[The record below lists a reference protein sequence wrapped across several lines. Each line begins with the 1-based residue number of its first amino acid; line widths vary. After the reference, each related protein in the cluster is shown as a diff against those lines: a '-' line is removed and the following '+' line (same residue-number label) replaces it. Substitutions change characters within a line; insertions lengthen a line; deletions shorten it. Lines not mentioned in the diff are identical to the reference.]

1 MQIDF
6 LGIQAFLA
14 VAETGGFS
22 QAAARLHLSQTAIS
36 HRMRKLEDSLGVQL
50 VVRTSRGISLTQAGE
65 ALLPRARHAVRQLE
79 ESCDVVRTHGQ
90 NAPQWV
96 TFGCLPTIA
105 AGILAPLLDRVR
117 AAHPQ
122 LPVRVF
128 DSSPA
133 EIVEL
138 VQARTAAFGLSI
150 DQPVADGLSMRLIA
164 REAFVLACPRQ
175 HALAARPAVG
185 WAELRGQPLIRIS
198 LPSGNS
204 ATIDEKLGPLREGL
218 QWIYEAQR
226 TAVALKLVRAGLG
239 LTIVPRLA
247 VQDEDGV
254 AVVPLQVPEVSRAI
268 VLLTR
273 QGEVPGEAERYIA
286 DTAVQLIRAA
296 PGITPA

>member
-14 VAETGGFS
+14 VAETGSFG
-22 QAAARLHLSQTAIS
+22 QAAASLHLSQTAIS

-50 VVRTSRGISLTQAGE
+50 IVRTSRGISLTQAGE
-65 ALLPRARHAVRQLE
+65 ALLPRARHSLRELG
-79 ESCDVVRTHGQ
+79 ESCEVVRRHGQ
-90 NAPQWV
+90 DAPHWV
-96 TFGCLPTIA
+96 TFGCLPTLA
-105 AGILAPLLDRVR
+105 SGLLAPLLQQVR

-138 VQARTAAFGLSI
+138 VQARTAAFGITL
-150 DQPVADGLSMRLIA
+150 DHPVAAGLSARSIA
-164 REAFVLACPRQ
+164 REAFVLACPRD
-175 HALAARPAVG
+175 HALAVRDSVG
-185 WAELRGQPLIRIS
+185 WAELTGQPLIRIS

-204 ATIDEKLGPLREGL
+204 ATIDEGLGALREGL
-218 QWIYEAQR
+218 HWVYEAQR
-226 TAVALKLVRAGLG
+226 TAVALKLVRSGLG
-239 LTIVPRLA
+239 LTVVPRLA

-254 AVVPLQVPEVSRAI
+254 AVVPLRDPEVGRTV

-273 QGEVPGEAERYIA
+273 QGEPLDGLERFIA
-286 DTAVQLIRAA
+286 DAAIELIRQS
-296 PGITPA
+296 PGARPA